1 MKNLVVFY
9 DGECGLC
16 SRSVLFLLRNE
27 KGDDLRFCALQSET
41 AREFFQENNLEMKS
55 LDTIVYWDGMRFS
68 FKSTAVLRLIS
79 YLKPRYFW
87 LKIAWIFPR
96 FVRDFVYDIVANN
109 RKKFFKNTCALP
121 TVEMKNRFVC

>member
-27 KGDDLRFCALQSET
+27 NGEDLRFCALQS
-41 AREFFQENNLEMKS
+41 AAALEFFYENNLEMKTF
-55 LDTIVYWDGMRFS
+55 DTIVYWDGTRFS
-68 FKSTAVLRLIS
+68 FKSTAVLRLIP

-96 FVRDFVYDIVANN
+96 FLRDFVYDIVANN
-109 RKKFFKNTCALP
+109 RKKLFKNTCALP
-121 TVEMKNRFVC
+121 TVELKNRFFC

>member
-16 SRSVLFLLRNE
+16 SRTVLFLLRNE
-27 KGDDLRFCALQSET
+27 KGEDLRFCALQS
-41 AREFFQENNLEMKS
+41 AAALEFFQENNLKMKTF
-55 LDTIVYWDGMRFS
+55 DTIVFWNGSRFL
-68 FKSTAVLRLIS
+68 FKSTAVLQLIPF
-79 YLKPRYFW
+79 LKLRYFW

-121 TVEMKNRFVC
+121 TVELKNRFVC